1 MEKTP
6 PLRKKSGRAWILALV
21 IILLSIPGGF
31 AIWAY
36 TPPEPMAEAIT
47 ALQSDAQVS
56 VSNDSWL
63 VFEPV
68 GGGNDTALILYPG
81 GRVDYRSYAPTAHA
95 IAAQG
100 YRVIVVKAPFNL
112 MVFAPNLAAQVM
124 AAYPDVQNWVVG
136 GHSLGGAMAAR
147 FADENPDA
155 VDGLLLWAAYPA
167 ESNDL
172 SDQKLEVTSI
182 YATLDGLSTGDKIDA
197 SRALLPAT
205 TTWVSIEGGNHAQF
219 GWYGDQSGDN
229 AAAISREE
237 QQRWILLASV
247 ELLSRVATGAK

>member
-1 MEKTP
+1 MVKTTP
-6 PLRKKSGRAWILALV
+6 ARKIRTRLWILAIV
-21 IILLSIPGGF
+21 IFLLGIPGGF

-36 TPPEPMAEAIT
+36 TPPAPMAEAIT
-47 ALQSDAQVS
+47 ALESDAQVS
-56 VSNDSWL
+56 VSGDAWL

-81 GRVDYRSYAPTAHA
+81 GRVDYRSYAPAAHA

-112 MVFAPNLAAQVM
+112 MVFAPNLATEVM

-136 GHSLGGAMAAR
+136 GHSLGGAMAALY
-147 FADENPDA
+147 ADEHPESIR
-155 VDGLLLWAAYPA
+155 GLLLWAAYPA

-172 SDQKLEVTSI
+172 SDQNIEVTSI
-182 YATLDGLSTGDKIDA
+182 YATLDGLSTGDKINA

-205 TTWVSIEGGNHAQF
+205 TSWVSIEGGNHAQF

-237 QQRWILLASV
+237 QQRWIVLASV